1 MPAGVWR
8 VPTQADACR
17 RVPSQSDARQHVPT
31 QTDASSRSRGL
42 TRARRVL
49 TQADMGAWYG
59 LTCASLQD
67 DSSAPAKTEAETNE
81 LLKAMGVE
89 PSKDS
94 GERLVRN
101 PGVCWLA

>member
-1 MPAGVWR
+1 
-8 VPTQADACR
+8 
-17 RVPSQSDARQHVPT
+17 
-31 QTDASSRSRGL
+31 
-42 TRARRVL
+42 
-49 TQADMGAWYG
+49 MGAWYG